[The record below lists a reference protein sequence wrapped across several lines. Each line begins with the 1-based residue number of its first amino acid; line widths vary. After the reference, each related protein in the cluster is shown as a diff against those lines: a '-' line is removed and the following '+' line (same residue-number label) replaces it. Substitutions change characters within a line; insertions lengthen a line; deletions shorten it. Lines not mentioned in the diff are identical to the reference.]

1 MMLDDLHQDVVSNKI
16 RKALNKVFEEHSV
29 LTSDLG
35 GSATTEQFTEEII
48 KNL

>member
-1 MMLDDLHQDVVSNKI
+1 MMLDDLHQDVVSSKI

-29 LTSDLG
+29 FNTDLG
-35 GSATTEQFTEEII
+35 GNATTEQFTDEII